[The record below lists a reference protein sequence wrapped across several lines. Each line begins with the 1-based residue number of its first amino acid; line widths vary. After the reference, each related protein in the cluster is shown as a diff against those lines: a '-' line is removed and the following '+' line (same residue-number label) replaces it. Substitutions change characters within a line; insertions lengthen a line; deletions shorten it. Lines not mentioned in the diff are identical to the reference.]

1 MYIALLRLRYTLEAC
16 TLVMVVTME
25 NKGQILEKGSG

>member
-1 MYIALLRLRYTLEAC
+1 MYIALLRVTYTLEAC

-25 NKGQILEKGSG
+25 NKGQI